1 MAEPEDTPDGLVPA
15 PRTNPDLVGQEDA
28 EAEFLQA
35 YETGKLPHAWIVG
48 GPRGIGK
55 ATLAFRIARFVL
67 AAGNNNGPDLF
78 GGAGAAPAS
87 LRIESDHPVFRR
99 VLSGGH
105 ADLLTVERGVDE
117 QRNRRRDEITVGEAR
132 QVSSFLTKTPAEGG
146 WRVVIV
152 DEAEAM
158 NHNSANAILKTL
170 EEPPRQ
176 TLLLL
181 VCHNSGRMLPTIR
194 SRCRQLR
201 LRPLADAVL
210 ATLLEQYAPAIG
222 APEQAAAITLARG
235 SIGRALEFADG
246 AGVTLYHE
254 LTDLLS
260 VLPGLDMAALHGL
273 SDRIGRD
280 QSGELFR
287 TTRELLGWWMSHTLR
302 AAAIDPSRLPS
313 RTAGPRSLDR
323 WFEVWEKINRL
334 FERAESVNLD
344 RKQVILNAILAIHS
358 AARA

>member
-158 NHNSANAILKTL
+158 NHNAANAILKTL
-170 EEPPRQ
+170 EEPAAP
-176 TLLLL
+176 
-181 VCHNSGRMLPTIR
+181 NP
-194 SRCRQLR
+194 
-201 LRPLADAVL
+201 
-210 ATLLEQYAPAIG
+210 APAGVPQSG
-222 APEQAAAITLARG
+222 AHAADHSFALPSIAIAAAR
-235 SIGRALEFADG
+235 RC
-246 AGVTLYHE
+246 GV
-254 LTDLLS
+254 
-260 VLPGLDMAALHGL
+260 GNA
-273 SDRIGRD
+273 
-280 QSGELFR
+280 
-287 TTRELLGWWMSHTLR
+287 
-302 AAAIDPSRLPS
+302 S
-313 RTAGPRSLDR
+313 RTICAGN
-323 WFEVWEKINRL
+323 W
-334 FERAESVNLD
+334 RA
-344 RKQVILNAILAIHS
+344 
-358 AARA
+358 

>member
-1 MAEPEDTPDGLVPA
+1 M
-15 PRTNPDLVGQEDA
+15 
-28 EAEFLQA
+28 
-35 YETGKLPHAWIVG
+35 
-48 GPRGIGK
+48 
-55 ATLAFRIARFVL
+55 
-67 AAGNNNGPDLF
+67 
-78 GGAGAAPAS
+78 
-87 LRIESDHPVFRR
+87 
-99 VLSGGH
+99 
-105 ADLLTVERGVDE
+105 
-117 QRNRRRDEITVGEAR
+117 
-132 QVSSFLTKTPAEGG
+132 
-146 WRVVIV
+146 
-152 DEAEAM
+152 
-158 NHNSANAILKTL
+158 
-170 EEPPRQ
+170 
-176 TLLLL
+176 
-181 VCHNSGRMLPTIR
+181 
-194 SRCRQLR
+194 
-201 LRPLADAVL
+201 L